1 MSVEI
6 TLTFTDEQWEFIK
19 ATYPK
24 HAAHGDP
31 SFTKPTE
38 ITEAVIERECLDSIK
53 KHLYVGLRMLQQSEV
68 LDTIKPVEACGH
80 YPHEEEEE
88 GN

>member
-1 MSVEI
+1 MSVDI
-6 TLTFTDEQWEFIK
+6 TLIFTDEQWEFIK

-38 ITEAVIERECLDSIK
+38 ITQAIIERECLEILK
-53 KHLYVGLRMLQQSEV
+53 KNLRVGLKMLQESAL
-68 LDTIKPVEACGH
+68 LDTIRPTEACEH
-80 YPHEEEEE
+80 MEEVEE
-88 GN
+88 

>member
-24 HAAHGDP
+24 HAAQGDP
-31 SFTKPTE
+31 SYTKPTE
-38 ITEAVIERECLDSIK
+38 ITEVIIERECLDILK
-53 KHLYVGLRMLQQSEV
+53 KNLRVGLQMLQESSL
-68 LDTIKPVEACGH
+68 LDTLRPTEVCVHMDA
-80 YPHEEEEE
+80 
-88 GN
+88 

>member
-24 HAAHGDP
+24 HAAHGAP

-38 ITEAVIERECLDSIK
+38 ITEAVIEREC
-53 KHLYVGLRMLQQSEV
+53 
-68 LDTIKPVEACGH
+68 
-80 YPHEEEEE
+80 
-88 GN
+88 